1 MRSRADVAAIRGVPV
16 ERVLRG
22 VSFALIAFALWRV
35 LGTGAAD
42 GTARV
47 RSSSLANDVRSLESA
62 RDAALHVE
70 IDAMPSPE
78 DRDALAAVAHAGTH
92 VTWSAATIPPLAAVA
107 VRAREPGGP
116 VRISVASTANVA
128 LSDGLAA
135 LDSVNAAGAA
145 QGASLGVGAPSGA
158 LAAASGTAR
167 APVGIPAAVAL
178 HPVLVIGRAG
188 WEAKF
193 AAAALEE
200 QGWNV
205 EERLFVAP
213 TADVVQGAIGVIDTA
228 HFSAIVALDTT
239 LGSVGP
245 SIVRFVREGGGL
257 LLLADAANA
266 PAVRAIAPARAGT
279 KKIANV
285 HAFDSSDPVNAMPV
299 YPLESPRG
307 DIVRLTTRGASLT
320 SAARREGAGRVL
332 QIGFDETWRWR
343 MQGGADA
350 VAAHRA
356 WWSRM
361 LGSVAA
367 TPLPAADET
376 QSAEGAPLARLIGA
390 LGPPTA
396 VEPATSAPRRLP
408 AWLFPLLIICLLAE
422 WGSRRWRGAQ

>member
-1 MRSRADVAAIRGVPV
+1 MIGRASRAGFIERALRAAS
-16 ERVLRG
+16 L
-22 VSFALIAFALWRV
+22 ALVAFAIWRV
-35 LGTGAAD
+35 VGAGAAG
-42 GTARV
+42 GTLRV
-47 RSSSLANDVRSLESA
+47 RSSSLAHDVRSLESA
-62 RDAALHVE
+62 RDAALHVDV
-70 IDAMPSPE
+70 DAMPSPE
-78 DRDALAAVAHAGTH
+78 DRDALAAVAHAGTR

-107 VRAREPGGP
+107 VRSREPGGP
-116 VRISVASTANVA
+116 VRISVASTEKVA
-128 LSDGLAA
+128 VSDGLAA
-135 LDSVNAAGAA
+135 LDSVTAAGAA
-145 QGASLGVGAPSGA
+145 QGASLSVGAPSGA
-158 LAAASGTAR
+158 VAAGSGAAR
-167 APVGIPAAVAL
+167 TPIGIPAGVAL
-178 HPVLVIGRAG
+178 HPVLLIGHAG

-205 EERLFVAP
+205 DERVFVAP
-213 TADVVQGAIGVIDTA
+213 TADVTQGAIGVIDTA

-239 LGSVGP
+239 LGAVGP

-266 PAVRAIAPARAGT
+266 PSIRAIAPARAGT
-279 KKIANV
+279 KKTAAL
-285 HAFDSSDPVNAMPV
+285 HAFDSADPVNAMPV

-307 DIVRLTTRGASLT
+307 DIVRLTTRGATLT

-343 MQGGADA
+343 MQGGTDA
-350 VAAHRA
+350 AAAHRA

-361 LGSVAA
+361 VGSIAA
-367 TPLPAADET
+367 TPIPAVDEA

-390 LGPPTA
+390 LGPATT
-396 VEPATSAPRRLP
+396 VEPSASEPRRLP